1 MESYRLFFL
10 VIGPKASSHNWGS
23 LRSMLVHFEDGP
35 GHTAPGMYCVPSSK
49 PSPEGHAE
57 LFASLLELFARI
69 IAY

>member
-1 MESYRLFFL
+1 
-10 VIGPKASSHNWGS
+10 
-23 LRSMLVHFEDGP
+23 MLVHFEDGP

-69 IAY
+69 IAH